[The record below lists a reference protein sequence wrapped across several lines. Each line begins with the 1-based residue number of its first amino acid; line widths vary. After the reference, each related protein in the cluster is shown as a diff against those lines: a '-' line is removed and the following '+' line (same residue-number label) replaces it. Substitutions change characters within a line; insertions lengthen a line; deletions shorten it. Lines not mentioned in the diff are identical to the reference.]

1 VVAWIFGAVPDASV
15 RSVGDERA
23 TSIEEFGSIAC
34 RVYSPKRD
42 GRNTRSPIAESTRAQ
57 SLGEDELNLRARFA
71 TLEEVCSYAFEV
83 IVGLH
88 VLLALALVVFS
99 RCGRIVSNRF
109 EGAII
114 DRTSATCLSAR
125 QRGSVPLDR
134 YAVLREELTVAGS
147 LLRLESAYSQL
158 RRGGRDI

>member
-1 VVAWIFGAVPDASV
+1 MDEIREV
-15 RSVGDERA
+15 RWPNLPALSRSER
-23 TSIEEFGSIAC
+23 T
-34 RVYSPKRD
+34 
-42 GRNTRSPIAESTRAQ
+42 SPICGR
-57 SLGEDELNLRARFA
+57 GLRRWKKF
-71 TLEEVCSYAFEV
+71 VVNAFEV

-158 RRGGRDI
+158 MRGGRDI